1 MPVKKKN
8 LSKRSF
14 QNALPITKQV
24 MGTIHKNSLAD
35 PVAAQYLQSEQENI
49 ISLQEKK
56 DPIGDDIHSPVKGLV
71 HRYPDRVLLKITDI
85 CSVYC
90 RFCFRKEMIA
100 KGNGILKNNE
110 LESALR
116 YIKDNR
122 QIHEVI
128 LSGGDPLTLSNRRFS
143 TLLKQLEEIEHLD
156 VIRIHTRQVMVKPDR
171 IDKDFIQI
179 LRQASK
185 AVYIVIHVNHA
196 QEINENVLRAF
207 STLSNS
213 GAVLLSQTVLL
224 KNINN
229 SATTL
234 AILFKKLIKHSIK
247 PYYLHHLDLAKG
259 TNHFRVSVEEGQ
271 KIMKELQGQISGIA
285 LPTYVL
291 DIPGGYGKVPIQ
303 HSFIETIDGDS
314 YLIEDRHGCKH
325 AYKDDIL

>member
-1 MPVKKKN
+1 MCSKKKKHSEFS
-8 LSKRSF
+8 LQDSS
-14 QNALPITKQV
+14 PITKQV
-24 MGTIHKNSLAD
+24 LDTIQQNSVKD
-35 PVAAQYLQSEQENI
+35 PVAAQYLKSEQENI
-49 ISLQEKK
+49 ISLQEKT

-71 HRYPDRVLLKITDI
+71 HRYPDRVLLKITDV

-100 KGNGILKNNE
+100 KGQGILKTQE
-110 LESALR
+110 LEKALS
-116 YIKDNR
+116 YIKENR

-128 LSGGDPLTLSNRRFS
+128 LSGGDPLTLSNRRFAE
-143 TLLKQLEEIEHLD
+143 LLKKLEEIDHLD

-171 IDKDFIQI
+171 IDQDFIQT
-179 LRQASK
+179 LRQSSK

-229 SATTL
+229 SAKTL
-234 AILFKKLIKHSIK
+234 AALFKKLIKHSIK

-259 TNHFRVSVEEGQ
+259 TNHFRVSIEEGQ

-291 DIPGGYGKVPIQ
+291 DIPGGYGKVPVQ
-303 HSFIETIDGDS
+303 NSSIETISTNS

-325 AYKDDIL
+325 VYKDDIL